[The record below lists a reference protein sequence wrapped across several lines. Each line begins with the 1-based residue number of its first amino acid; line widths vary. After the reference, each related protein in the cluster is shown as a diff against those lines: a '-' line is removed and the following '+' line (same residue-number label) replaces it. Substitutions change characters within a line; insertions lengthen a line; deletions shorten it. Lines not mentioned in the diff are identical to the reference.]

1 MKKLLFFF
9 LFTISSLANA
19 QWTPITDIDDTKFFI
34 DLTSIQQIGQYKRGW
49 LKTEFTSNS
58 EMTLKHK
65 IRSSR
70 TLAEF
75 DCREKKVRNLS
86 LTTFTQPNLSGNS
99 TSINKVTDWSF
110 IAPNTNAELLLEVVC
125 KK

>member
-1 MKKLLFFF
+1 MKKILFIILL
-9 LFTISSLANA
+9 LINSVVYA
-19 QWTPITDIDDTKFFI
+19 QWTYILEANETEIYFDSKTI
-34 DLTSIQQIGQYKRGW
+34 SQVNQYKRVW
-49 LKTEFTSNS
+49 LKLEYSLNS
-58 EMTLKHK
+58 EMSKVDV
-65 IRSSR
+65 RSSR
-70 TLAEF
+70 VYREF

-99 TSINKVTDWSF
+99 TSSNKVTDWSF

>member
-1 MKKLLFFF
+1 
-9 LFTISSLANA
+9 
-19 QWTPITDIDDTKFFI
+19 
-34 DLTSIQQIGQYKRGW
+34 
-49 LKTEFTSNS
+49 
-58 EMTLKHK
+58 MTLKHK